1 MDKIIIL
8 QDGDIL
14 KEVELDRQ
22 QIVIGRDEK
31 NVICLND
38 ISVSRR
44 HALLTCALDEYF
56 IEDLGSTNGTLLN
69 DRPISKHMLKN
80 GDELRIGEYVLS
92 FERTVP
98 QLIMEDDP
106 EKTQVISMAP
116 RHQSYQ
122 SGSSEFAR
130 PSSRSGSSEFARP
143 SSRSG
148 SSEFARP
155 SSRSGSSEFAKP
167 SSRSQ
172 SSEFARP
179 SSRPESSPFAR
190 PSSQQA
196 SSAYSRQSS
205 QPASSSFTR
214 PSSQPASSSFSR
226 PSSQPSSSSFSRP
239 TSPPTPRNATF
250 DTPIVP
256 KTATVKYFRGP
267 KKGASEEIN
276 RSLYTLGK
284 PGGDV
289 AVIARRSQGYYLM
302 KIGNSSVP
310 IINDKRVDVGG
321 GIKLNDGDK
330 VEVGENAVEIS
341 FAS

>member
-8 QDGDIL
+8 QDGNVL
-14 KEVELDRQ
+14 NEVELDKQ

-31 NVICLND
+31 NVICLSD

-69 DRPISKHMLKN
+69 DRPISKHMLKP
-80 GDELRIGEYVLS
+80 GDQLRIGEYVLS

-98 QLIMEDDP
+98 QLIMDDDP
-106 EKTQVISMAP
+106 EKTQVISMSPKRPATTP
-116 RHQSYQ
+116 ASA
-122 SGSSEFAR
+122 SLAR
-130 PSSRSGSSEFARP
+130 PLSPAASPSYSRSS
-143 SSRSG
+143 
-148 SSEFARP
+148 
-155 SSRSGSSEFAKP
+155 
-167 SSRSQ
+167 SQ
-172 SSEFARP
+172 SE
-179 SSRPESSPFAR
+179 
-190 PSSQQA
+190 
-196 SSAYSRQSS
+196 
-205 QPASSSFTR
+205 SSSFTR

-226 PSSQPSSSSFSRP
+226 SSSQPASSSFSRP
-239 TSPPTPRNATF
+239 ATPPPRTTTF
-250 DTPIVP
+250 DSPAAP
-256 KTATVKYFRGP
+256 KRATVKYFRGP
-267 KKGASEEIN
+267 KKGSSEEIN

-289 AVIARRSQGYYLM
+289 AVIARRSQGFYLM

-310 IINDKRVDVGG
+310 IINNEEVDVGR

-330 VEVGENAVEIS
+330 VEIGENAVEIS

>member
-8 QDGDIL
+8 QDGKVL
-14 KEVELDRQ
+14 NEVELDKQ

-31 NVICLND
+31 NVICLSD

-80 GDELRIGEYVLS
+80 GDQIRVGEYVLS

-98 QLIMEDDP
+98 QLIMDDDP
-106 EKTQVISMAP
+106 EKTQVINMNTQRPTAP
-116 RHQSYQ
+116 PVSKPSSSPFSRPAAQSSSSSPFSRPATSSS
-122 SGSSEFAR
+122 SGSSSPFSKSDSS
-130 PSSRSGSSEFARP
+130 PSSRF
-143 SSRSG
+143 
-148 SSEFARP
+148 
-155 SSRSGSSEFAKP
+155 
-167 SSRSQ
+167 
-172 SSEFARP
+172 
-179 SSRPESSPFAR
+179 SRPAARSSSPFAK
-190 PSSQQA
+190 
-196 SSAYSRQSS
+196 
-205 QPASSSFTR
+205 PASLQTR
-214 PSSQPASSSFSR
+214 QGDIEVPVA
-226 PSSQPSSSSFSRP
+226 
-239 TSPPTPRNATF
+239 
-250 DTPIVP
+250 P

-267 KKGASEEIN
+267 KKGSSEEIN
-276 RSLYTLGK
+276 RSLYTLGR

-289 AVIARRSQGYYLM
+289 AVIARRSQGFYLM

-310 IINDKRVDVGG
+310 TINDKKVEVGG

-330 VEVGENAVEIS
+330 VEIGENAVEIS

>member
-8 QDGDIL
+8 QDGNVLDEI
-14 KEVELDRQ
+14 ELDKR

-31 NVICLND
+31 NVICLSD

-80 GDELRIGEYVLS
+80 GDQLRIGEYVLS
-92 FERTVP
+92 FERTIP

-106 EKTQVISMAP
+106 EKTQVISMSPQRSAASP
-116 RHQSYQ
+116 VA
-122 SGSSEFAR
+122 SSSF
-130 PSSRSGSSEFARP
+130 S
-143 SSRSG
+143 
-148 SSEFARP
+148 
-155 SSRSGSSEFAKP
+155 KP
-167 SSRSQ
+167 S
-172 SSEFARP
+172 A
-179 SSRPESSPFAR
+179 
-190 PSSQQA
+190 
-196 SSAYSRQSS
+196 
-205 QPASSSFTR
+205 QPASSSFSKPAAQPATSSFSR
-214 PSSQPASSSFSR
+214 PAAQPASSSFSR
-226 PSSQPSSSSFSRP
+226 PSAPPPPRTASFGASV
-239 TSPPTPRNATF
+239 
-250 DTPIVP
+250 VP

-289 AVIARRSQGYYLM
+289 AVIARRSQGFYLM

-310 IINDKRVDVGG
+310 TINDKKVDVGG
-321 GIKLNDGDK
+321 GVKLNDGDK

-341 FAS
+341 FAG